1 MSVMTTTSAPGSAAA
16 GDHPA
21 SGSGPRT
28 LVTAIRDAL
37 ADPAVGD
44 PERAV
49 AQRAYMKSPMPFRG
63 LGKPELTVLL
73 RPLLG
78 DRALV
83 PHTREEW
90 SDAVRDLVDHATHRE
105 EWYAALA
112 VAGHRVA
119 RPWQDPDALAL
130 YRHVVT
136 STCWWDIV
144 DPVAADFIGPIL
156 LSHRDVVTPL
166 VRADAVDPHLW
177 VRRTAILAQLKHRAA
192 TDVGLLADVLDANL
206 EGSLHGKDFFIRKAV
221 GWALRQHAR
230 VDAHW
235 VLAYVDSRASR
246 LSGLSRREALKHL

>member
-1 MSVMTTTSAPGSAAA
+1 MATASAPPNLG
-16 GDHPA
+16 
-21 SGSGPRT
+21 
-28 LVTAIRDAL
+28 LVAAIRAAL

-49 AQRAYMKSPMPFRG
+49 NQRAYMKSPMPFRG
-63 LGKPELTVLL
+63 LSKPELTVVL
-73 RPLLG
+73 RPLLR
-78 DRALV
+78 DRAIA

-119 RPWQDPDALAL
+119 RPWQDPDTLAL

-192 TDVGLLADVLDANL
+192 TDMDLLADVLDANL

-230 VDAHW
+230 VDADW
-235 VLAYVDSRASR
+235 VREYVDSRASR

>member
-1 MSVMTTTSAPGSAAA
+1 MTTTSAPGSAAA

-119 RPWQDPDALAL
+119 RPWQDPDTLAL

-230 VDAHW
+230 VDADW
-235 VLAYVDSRASR
+235 VREYVDSRASR

>member
-1 MSVMTTTSAPGSAAA
+1 MGAMATASAPPNPG
-16 GDHPA
+16 
-21 SGSGPRT
+21 
-28 LVTAIRDAL
+28 LVAAIRAAL

-230 VDAHW
+230 VDADW
-235 VLAYVDSRASR
+235 VREYVDSRASR

>member
-1 MSVMTTTSAPGSAAA
+1 MTTTSAPGSAAA

-73 RPLLG
+73 GPLLG

-119 RPWQDPDALAL
+119 RPWQDPDTLAL

-230 VDAHW
+230 VDADW
-235 VLAYVDSRASR
+235 VREYVDSRASL

>member
-1 MSVMTTTSAPGSAAA
+1 MTTTSAPGSAAA

-21 SGSGPRT
+21 SRSGPRT

-119 RPWQDPDALAL
+119 RPWQDPDTLAL

-192 TDVGLLADVLDANL
+192 TDVDLLADVLDANL

-230 VDAHW
+230 VDADW
-235 VLAYVDSRASR
+235 VREYVDSRASR

>member
-1 MSVMTTTSAPGSAAA
+1 MTTTSAPGSAAA

-21 SGSGPRT
+21 SGSAPRT
-28 LVTAIRDAL
+28 LVTAVRDAL

-119 RPWQDPDALAL
+119 RPWQDPDTLAL

-192 TDVGLLADVLDANL
+192 TDVDLLADVLDANL

-230 VDAHW
+230 VDADW
-235 VLAYVDSRASR
+235 VREYVDSRASR

>member
-1 MSVMTTTSAPGSAAA
+1 MATASAPPNPG
-16 GDHPA
+16 
-21 SGSGPRT
+21 
-28 LVTAIRDAL
+28 LVAAIRAAL

-119 RPWQDPDALAL
+119 RPWQDPDTLAL

-230 VDAHW
+230 VDADW
-235 VLAYVDSRASR
+235 VREYVDSRASR

>member
-1 MSVMTTTSAPGSAAA
+1 MTTTSAPGSAAA

-49 AQRAYMKSPMPFRG
+49 AQRAYMKSPIPFRG

-119 RPWQDPDALAL
+119 RPWQDPDTLAL

-230 VDAHW
+230 VDADW
-235 VLAYVDSRASR
+235 VREYVDSRASR

>member
-1 MSVMTTTSAPGSAAA
+1 MGEVISHPNPG
-16 GDHPA
+16 
-21 SGSGPRT
+21 
-28 LVTAIRDAL
+28 LVAAIRAAL

-49 AQRAYMKSPMPFRG
+49 SQRAYMKSPMPFRG
-63 LGKPELTVLL
+63 LSKPELTVVL
-73 RPLLG
+73 RPLLR
-78 DRALV
+78 DRALA

-112 VAGHRVA
+112 VAGHRAA
-119 RPWQDPDALAL
+119 RPWQDPEALAL

-136 STCWWDIV
+136 ATCWWDIV

-156 LSHRDVVTPL
+156 LAHRPVVTPL
-166 VRADAVDPHLW
+166 IRADAVDPHLW
-177 VRRTAILAQLKHRAA
+177 VRRTAILAQLKHRAD
-192 TDVGLLADVLDANL
+192 TDVDLLSDVLDANL

-230 VDAHW
+230 VDPDW
-235 VLAYVDSRASR
+235 VRAYVDSRGDH

>member
-1 MSVMTTTSAPGSAAA
+1 MATASAPPNPG
-16 GDHPA
+16 
-21 SGSGPRT
+21 
-28 LVTAIRDAL
+28 LVAAIRAAL

-230 VDAHW
+230 VDADW
-235 VLAYVDSRASR
+235 VREYVDSRASR

>member
-1 MSVMTTTSAPGSAAA
+1 MGAMATASAPPNLG
-16 GDHPA
+16 
-21 SGSGPRT
+21 
-28 LVTAIRDAL
+28 LVAAIRAAL

-49 AQRAYMKSPMPFRG
+49 NQRAYMKSPMPFRG
-63 LGKPELTVLL
+63 LSKPELTVVL
-73 RPLLG
+73 RPLLR
-78 DRALV
+78 DRAIA

-119 RPWQDPDALAL
+119 RPWQDPDTLAL

-192 TDVGLLADVLDANL
+192 TDMDLLADVLDANL

-230 VDAHW
+230 VDADW
-235 VLAYVDSRASR
+235 VREYVDSRASR

>member
-1 MSVMTTTSAPGSAAA
+1 MGAMATASAPPNLG
-16 GDHPA
+16 
-21 SGSGPRT
+21 
-28 LVTAIRDAL
+28 LVAAIRAAL

-230 VDAHW
+230 VDADW
-235 VLAYVDSRASR
+235 VREYVDSRASR

>member
-1 MSVMTTTSAPGSAAA
+1 MTTTSAPGSAAA

-119 RPWQDPDALAL
+119 RPWQDPDTLAL
-130 YRHVVT
+130 YCHVVT

-192 TDVGLLADVLDANL
+192 TDVDLLADVLDANL

-230 VDAHW
+230 VEADW
-235 VLAYVDSRASR
+235 VREYVDSRASR

>member
-119 RPWQDPDALAL
+119 RPWQDPDTLAL

-230 VDAHW
+230 VDADW
-235 VLAYVDSRASR
+235 VREYVDSRASR